1 MSHNNK
7 KTIIEEAFLD
17 VDRIQAAL
25 NSNAKEILRS
35 VAIGEIESVVKESIN
50 EDLYDEEDV
59 DTDTAD
65 DEAGDDVATDAPE
78 ADADDA
84 GEEMPADDAEG
95 AEGDDLDN
103 LDMDGEEG
111 GLEDYGAEEDGED
124 YEMDMT
130 GASNDE
136 VLAVYKKLSG
146 DDEIEIVSDDEVII
160 KDPVSGA
167 EYQVKFGGAAK
178 DDLGAG
184 LGDDMGAEGGLPL
197 GDELGDEMGAEP
209 EMGAELDL
217 DNTEDDME
225 EGTVYEVA
233 LEDGEEMTEDIV
245 RGKGHD
251 KHLAN
256 GTMPSGDIEGT
267 KAPQDTDSGDNL
279 EGGFDDDA
287 VKHANAEGPMVMGE
301 NEEELEEGEE
311 MEDEA
316 IEEAIPVGNAQGRRL
331 PGKETPIKG
340 AGAKSLEETTAKYE
354 AVLAEA
360 KQLKAENEAFKVSLN
375 KLRGMLGE
383 AVVFNTNLVN
393 VTKLFTEH
401 ATTLSEKKQI
411 IDRFDNEAKTIKESK
426 KLYKTISTELTNKK
440 PMVESVEN
448 KIIKENASSTSN
460 QLIESTVYVDPST
473 QRIKDLMKRV
483 EGR

>member
-7 KTIIEEAFLD
+7 KTVIEEAFLD
-17 VDRIQAAL
+17 IDRIQEAL

-59 DTDTAD
+59 DTDVAD
-65 DEAGDDVATDAPE
+65 DDAEADVDVATDEPAEEPE
-78 ADADDA
+78 NGEDEMDDN
-84 GEEMPADDAEG
+84 
-95 AEGDDLDN
+95 DDLDN
-103 LDMDGEEG
+103 LDMDAEEG
-111 GLEDYGAEEDGED
+111 GDEDYGAEEGGED

-167 EYQVKFGGAAK
+167 EYQVKFGGMAQE
-178 DDLGAG
+178 AG
-184 LGDDMGAEGGLPL
+184 
-197 GDELGDEMGAEP
+197 EP
-209 EMGAELDL
+209 EMGDELPMDGGDDL
-217 DNTEDDME
+217 GDDDME
-225 EGTVYEVA
+225 EGAVYEVA

-267 KAPQDTDSGDNL
+267 KAPEDADSGDNL

-301 NEEELEEGEE
+301 NEELEEGEE

-340 AGAKSLEETTAKYE
+340 AGAKSLEETIAKYE

-483 EGR
+483 EGK